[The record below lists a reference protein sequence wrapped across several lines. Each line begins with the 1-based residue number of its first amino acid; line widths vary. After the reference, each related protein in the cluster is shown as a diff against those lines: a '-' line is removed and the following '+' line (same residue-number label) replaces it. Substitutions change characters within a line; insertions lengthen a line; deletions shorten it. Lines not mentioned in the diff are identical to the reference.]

1 MDFAKDLNPQQL
13 EAVRHTDG
21 PLLIIA
27 GAGSGKT
34 RVLTYRIAYLL
45 EQGVS
50 PGEILAI
57 TFTNKAAREMLER
70 VESLVGNTDGMW
82 ISTFHS
88 ACVRMLRRHG
98 KLVDCLPGFSIYD
111 DQDQLLVIKSCLREL
126 DMDDKKYHPRAV
138 LAAISKA
145 KNLLQG
151 PAEFAAEAEDG
162 YSRRVAEVFRLY
174 NAKLRASNALDF
186 DDLLVKAVELL
197 ETQPQVL
204 SYYQNR
210 FQYIHVDEYQDTN
223 HAQYRWVNLLARG
236 HGNICVV
243 GDDDQSIYLFRGA
256 DVSNILDFEKDYP
269 QAKVIK
275 LEQNY
280 RSTGNILGAAN
291 SIIAHNSRRKAKKL
305 WTAAGEGD
313 KVQVYNAGD
322 EKEESNFVVRT
333 ISDGSRPLKDYA
345 VLFRTR
351 AQSRALEDAFIRKG
365 IPYQLIGGLPF
376 YSRKEIKD
384 MLAYLKVLVNP
395 WDAVSL
401 SRIINEPRRGIGE
414 RTIARLMAYA
424 EEKGLPPGAC
434 IESAAREIGG
444 RTGASLLEF
453 ARMLAHLEVIASES
467 AVTITLQEV
476 MHKSGYAAALNAE
489 GSIEAQSRLENLQ
502 ELLTVTEEF
511 DRRVGGDL
519 GLFLEEVSLVADVD
533 SLEEGREGVTLITLH
548 SAKGLEFSVVFMV
561 GMEEGLFPHARS
573 LENEEE
579 LSEERRLCYVG
590 MTRAR
595 EELYLVWARTRHI
608 FGRLEANRPSRFL
621 GETAEQYLEY
631 INGSPSQ
638 IRMWSPVT
646 PPSAAPGPK
655 VKYAAGMVVEHSKW
669 GRGVVVETTSLGDQ
683 AVILVEFSPGDRRRL
698 MADYAPLTV
707 VEVQHEY

>member
-1 MDFAKDLNPQQL
+1 MNFEKHLNPQQL
-13 EAVRHTDG
+13 EAVRHIDG

-70 VESLVGNTDGMW
+70 VESLVGNNGMW

-111 DQDQLLVIKSCLREL
+111 DQDQQQVIKSCLREL
-126 DMDDKKYHPRAV
+126 DLDDKKYHPRAV

-151 PAEFAAEAEDG
+151 PAEFAAETEDG
-162 YSRRVAEVFRLY
+162 YSRRVGEVFKLY
-174 NAKLRASNALDF
+174 NAKLRANNALDF

-204 SYYQNR
+204 SYYQGR
-210 FQYIHVDEYQDTN
+210 FKYIHVDEYQDTN

-291 SIIAHNSRRKAKKL
+291 SVIAYNSRRKAKEL
-305 WTAAGEGD
+305 WTAAGEGE
-313 KVQVYNAGD
+313 KVRVYNAGD
-322 EKEESNFVVRT
+322 EKDEANFVVRT
-333 ISDGSRPLKDYA
+333 VSDGSRPLKDYA

-351 AQSRALEDAFIRKG
+351 AQSRALEDACIKEG

-395 WDAVSL
+395 WDVVSL
-401 SRIINEPRRGIGE
+401 NRIINEPRRGIGE
-414 RTIARLMAYA
+414 RTFGRLLAFA
-424 EEKGLPPGAC
+424 EGGGHPPGAC
-434 IESAAREIGG
+434 IEAAAREIGG
-444 RTGASLLEF
+444 RAGACLTEF
-453 ARMLAHLEVIASES
+453 AQMLAHLEAVASES

-476 MHKSGYAAALNAE
+476 MHKSGYVAALNAE

-533 SLEEGREGVTLITLH
+533 SMEEGKEGITLITLH
-548 SAKGLEFSVVFMV
+548 SAKGLEFPVVFMV

-573 LENEEE
+573 LETEEE
-579 LSEERRLCYVG
+579 LHEERRLCYVG
-590 MTRAR
+590 MTRAK
-595 EELYLVWARTRHI
+595 EELYLAWARTRHI
-608 FGRLEANRPSRFL
+608 FGRLEACRPSRFL
-621 GETAEQYLEY
+621 RETAAEFLDY

-638 IRMWSPVT
+638 IRMWT
-646 PPSAAPGPK
+646 PLTTPSAAPGPK
-655 VKYAAGMVVEHSKW
+655 VKYSVGMVVEHSKW
-669 GRGVVVETTSLGDQ
+669 GRGVVVETSSLGDQ

-698 MADYAPLTV
+698 MADFAPLTV
-707 VEVQHEY
+707 VEGI

>member
-1 MDFAKDLNPQQL
+1 MTNFAQDLNPQQL
-13 EAVRHTDG
+13 EAVRNIDG

-50 PGEILAI
+50 PGDILAI
-57 TFTNKAAREMLER
+57 TFTNKAAREMRGR

-88 ACVRMLRRHG
+88 ACVRMLRRNG

-111 DQDQLLVIKSCLREL
+111 DQDQQLVIKSCLREL
-126 DMDDKKYHPRAV
+126 DLDDKKYHPRAV
-138 LAAISKA
+138 LSAISKA

-151 PAEFAAEAEDG
+151 PVAFAEDATDG
-162 YSRRVAEVFRLY
+162 YTRRVAEVYRLY
-174 NAKLRASNALDF
+174 NAKLRANNALDF
-186 DDLLVKAVELL
+186 DDLLLKAVELL

-204 SYYQNR
+204 SYYQER
-210 FQYIHVDEYQDTN
+210 FQYIHIDEYQDTN
-223 HAQYRWVNLLARG
+223 HAQYRWVNLLAKG
-236 HGNICVV
+236 HRNICVV

-269 QAKVIK
+269 EANVIK

-291 SIIAHNSRRKAKKL
+291 SVIAHNSRRKVKEL
-305 WTAAGEGD
+305 WTAAGQGD

-322 EKEESNFVVRT
+322 EKDEANFVVGAVT
-333 ISDGSRPLKDYA
+333 GDSRPLKDYA

-351 AQSRALEDAFIRKG
+351 AQSRALEEAFLKQG

-376 YSRKEIKD
+376 YGRKEIKD

-395 WDAVSL
+395 RDGVSL
-401 SRIINEPRRGIGE
+401 NRIINEPRRGIGE
-414 RTIARLMAYA
+414 RTVSRLLAYA
-424 EEKGLPPGAC
+424 EERGLPPGAC
-434 IESAAREIGG
+434 LEAAAKNIGG
-444 RTGASLLEF
+444 RTGDSLTGF
-453 ARMLAHLEVIASES
+453 AQMLAHLEAIASES

-476 MHKSGYAAALNAE
+476 MHKSGYVAALNAE

-533 SLEEGREGVTLITLH
+533 SLEDGQDGVTLITLH
-548 SAKGLEFSVVFMV
+548 SAKGLEFPVVFMV
-561 GMEEGLFPHARS
+561 GMEERLFPHARS
-573 LENEEE
+573 LDTEEE
-579 LSEERRLCYVG
+579 LNEERRLCYVG
-590 MTRAR
+590 MTRAE
-595 EELYLVWARTRHI
+595 EELNLVWARTRHI
-608 FGRLEANRPSRFL
+608 FGRLEACRPSRFL
-621 GETAEQYLEY
+621 RETDEKYLNY
-631 INGSPSQ
+631 INGSPTQ
-638 IRMWSPVT
+638 IKMWSPIT
-646 PPSAAPGPK
+646 SPPPSAGPK
-655 VKYAAGMVVEHSKW
+655 IVYAVGMVVEHGKW
-669 GRGVVVETTSLGDQ
+669 GRGVVVETSTLGDQ
-683 AVILVEFSPGDRRRL
+683 PVILVEFSPGDRRRL
-698 MADYAPLTV
+698 MADFAPLIV
-707 VEVQHEY
+707 VEG